1 MHVFEGL
8 GAQLWKG
15 IYEFSVRIYNLSPE
29 CEVNSVSETSEGI
42 IVSCRRGP
50 KTQKPKEYI
59 LRFPGIE
66 SVGGA
71 GRLIG
76 RKVAWPVGEH
86 EARGKIVALHG
97 KNGLVRA
104 RFKKGMPGQALGSL
118 VEIIG

>member
-1 MHVFEGL
+1 
-8 GAQLWKG
+8 
-15 IYEFSVRIYNLSPE
+15 
-29 CEVNSVSETSEGI
+29 VNAVSKTSQGV

-71 GRLIG
+71 ARLIG
-76 RKVAWPVGEH
+76 RKVAWPVRKH

-104 RFKKGMPGQALGSL
+104 RFRKGVPGQALGSPI
-118 VEIIG
+118 EIIG

>member
-1 MHVFEGL
+1 VNFVSKTGEG
-8 GAQLWKG
+8 
-15 IYEFSVRIYNLSPE
+15 V
-29 CEVNSVSETSEGI
+29 

-50 KTQKPKEYI
+50 KTQKPNEYI

-71 GRLIG
+71 ARLLG
-76 RKVAWPVGEH
+76 RKVGWPVGKH
-86 EARGKIVALHG
+86 QARGKIVALHG

-104 RFKKGMPGQALGSL
+104 RFRKGMPGQALGSP

>member
-1 MHVFEGL
+1 MAMSKI
-8 GAQLWKG
+8 AQ
-15 IYEFSVRIYNLSPE
+15 
-29 CEVNSVSETSEGI
+29 GI

-66 SVGGA
+66 SVGKA
-71 GRLIG
+71 AHLIG
-76 RKVAWPVGEH
+76 RKVAWPIEKH

-104 RFKKGMPGQALGSL
+104 RFKKGVPGQVLGSL

>member
-1 MHVFEGL
+1 
-8 GAQLWKG
+8 
-15 IYEFSVRIYNLSPE
+15 
-29 CEVNSVSETSEGI
+29 VNAVAKIGQGV
-42 IVSCRRGP
+42 IVSYRRGP

-59 LRFPGIE
+59 LRFPGVE

-76 RKVAWPVGEH
+76 RKVAWSVKKH

-104 RFKKGMPGQALGSL
+104 RFRKGVPGQGLGNL

>member
-1 MHVFEGL
+1 MN
-8 GAQLWKG
+8 A
-15 IYEFSVRIYNLSPE
+15 
-29 CEVNSVSETSEGI
+29 VSKIGQGV

-59 LRFPGIE
+59 LRFPGTK

-71 GRLIG
+71 ARLIG
-76 RKVAWPVGEH
+76 RKVAWPVGKH
-86 EARGKIVALHG
+86 ETRGKIVALHG